1 MKNNYILEAID
12 NIELATVF
20 SEMEVCLAI
29 AANCEKQAT
38 ILEYATVPSDFEF
51 YMEALSEKEKASAVD
66 ADFTELNEDGSNK
79 TSLATTSNST
89 SAKATGKESNG
100 TTSDSKELAPKSEVT
115 APATKEEQVKAVWI
129 KKFVVYVR
137 KIFSTGVRLLGKIIG
152 KAVKSFDKVFDT
164 EENRNKVPVEVL
176 ETAKGLVGLVL
187 FDYKLLATSVI
198 GITDEPV
205 FKWTNNAVKVLQIPD
220 IMKKGPDIIQNIKN
234 AEKNTPVIER
244 TVDKKSGELL
254 GIVAA
259 AYKKMFE
266 PQTHIKE
273 LNEIVWEFGTSLSK
287 FTYDIDIEAL
297 NSAKENKLSRSQMDK
312 FAAISNTIQHLI
324 STHERVAMN
333 FLLNICE
340 LVKEGKQVTIPAAME
355 GIRIDTTAL
364 AKA

>member
-51 YMEALSEKEKASAVD
+51 YMEALSEKDKASD
-66 ADFTELNEDGSNK
+66 
-79 TSLATTSNST
+79 ST
-89 SAKATGKESNG
+89 STESTGKESNDKA
-100 TTSDSKELAPKSEVT
+100 TTDSKEVAPKTEDAT
-115 APATKEEQVKAVWI
+115 PAYKEEQVKGVWI

-137 KIFSTGVRLLGKIIG
+137 KIFSAGVRLFGKILG
-152 KAVKSFDKVFDT
+152 KAVKSFDKVFDS
-164 EENRNKVPVEVL
+164 EENKNKVPAEVL

-187 FDYKLLATSVI
+187 LDYKLLATSVI

-205 FKWTNNAVKVLQIPD
+205 FKWTNNAVKVIQIPD

-234 AEKNTPVIER
+234 TEKNAPVIER

-254 GIVAA
+254 GIVDES
-259 AYKKMFE
+259 YKKMFE

-273 LNEIVWEFGTSLSK
+273 LNEIVWEFATSLSK

-297 NSAKENKLSRSQMDK
+297 NSAKENKISRSQMDK
-312 FAAISNTIQHLI
+312 FTIISNTIQHLI

-340 LVKEGKQVTIPAAME
+340 LVKEGKQVTIPAAMD
-355 GIRIDTTAL
+355 GIKIDT
-364 AKA
+364 KA

>member
-51 YMEALSEKEKASAVD
+51 YMEALSEKDKTNAVD

-79 TSLATTSNST
+79 TTSTTTST
-89 SAKATGKESNG
+89 RATNG
-100 TTSDSKELAPKSEVT
+100 NDTSDSKEVAPKSEVI
-115 APATKEEQVKAVWI
+115 APTTKEEQVKAVWI
-129 KKFVVYVR
+129 KKFAVYVR
-137 KIFSTGVRLLGKIIG
+137 KIFSAGVRLLGKIIG

-205 FKWTNNAVKVLQIPD
+205 FKWTNNAVTVLQIPD

-273 LNEIVWEFGTSLSK
+273 LNEIVWEFATSLSK

-297 NSAKENKLSRSQMDK
+297 NSAKENKISRSQMDK
-312 FAAISNTIQHLI
+312 FTIISNTIQHMI
-324 STHERVAMN
+324 STHETAAMK
-333 FLLNICE
+333 FLLNICG
-340 LVKEGKQVTIPAAME
+340 LVKDGKQVTIPAAME
-355 GIRIDTTAL
+355 GIRIDTSAL
-364 AKA
+364 TKA